1 MKIRRSQPAPP
12 RSAPANAAHACPE
25 GTRPGEA
32 SPEKKAAPGARR
44 TRFVPLTLGLLAGS
58 ALCLFAMA
66 QWIIRPD
73 LQVGSFAALPAY
85 NVVGQQTDRADFW
98 ARAQYH
104 NATPQTPIQTTPLF
118 ALDALSRM
126 EQLFPLDQ
134 LLYSRTP
141 GTLTVP
147 DTSVKS
153 AWYHTNTFQLLTCT
167 FWDDVPAIY
176 STHSGQTYPGCIELS
191 LGRSV
196 VNEQQPLC
204 FTLLFLPD
212 EAPDEQ
218 AFEAAYSSVVDDL
231 QQLCAGKLNSFHTLE
246 DLLGNLDPAAFEGE
260 PGWFAPL
267 QARNLT
273 GLAGQMSSL
282 LLELYLNG
290 SFPYDL
296 ADPAQADALLQEY
309 FRERSC
315 TLQILRLEDCYLVLI
330 STEQDSGTA
339 TLGLYYSPVLK
350 TWCGIG
356 LQLM

>member
-1 MKIRRSQPAPP
+1 MKIRRSPTDPP
-12 RSAPANAAHACPE
+12 HTVPFRRADAQRNAALPA
-25 GTRPGEA
+25 GKGK
-32 SPEKKAAPGARR
+32 SFRR
-44 TRFVPLTLGLLAGS
+44 LRSRFVPLTLGLLAGS
-58 ALCLFAMA
+58 GLCLFALA

-104 NATPQTPIQTTPLF
+104 NATPQYPIQTTPLF
-118 ALDALSRM
+118 ALDSLSRM

-134 LLYSRTP
+134 LLYSRAP
-141 GTLTVP
+141 GSLTVP

-153 AWYHTNTFQLLTCT
+153 AWSHTNTFQLLTCI

-176 STHSGQTYPGCIELS
+176 STHSGLTYPGCVELS
-191 LGRSV
+191 LGCSM
-196 VNEQQPLC
+196 VNDQQPLC

-212 EAPDEQ
+212 ESPDEQ
-218 AFEAAYSSVVDDL
+218 AFEAAYGRVVDDL
-231 QQLCAGKLNSFHTLE
+231 QQLGGGQMNSFHTLE
-246 DLLGNLDPAAFEGE
+246 DLLSNLDPVAFQGNY
-260 PGWFAPL
+260 WLSSL

-273 GLAGQMSSL
+273 ELAGQMSSL

-315 TLQILRLEDCYLVLI
+315 TLQILRLEECYLVLI
-330 STEQDSGTA
+330 STELDSGTA

-356 LQLM
+356 LQLL